1 MTYWLVALCTSNVA
15 LALCEICCV
24 QPCLAYLGYHASM
37 YFVYCLGLAFLLNM
51 IGRSAKHIFVALVMF
66 DSSFQ
71 TWTKEETD
79 QLFELCERFDLRFI
93 IIADRFPTQRTVE
106 ELKDR
111 YYKGMLYY
119 QQMITLAYHCTVQ
132 NLKFLDLNGW
142 FCIFFIV
149 SRAILVARA
158 PTPADVAAHPLVKV
172 WIFPFLVVH
181 LSIRA
186 KDLFCISCSQVLFTS
201 CFSIGTI

>member
-1 MTYWLVALCTSNVA
+1 
-15 LALCEICCV
+15 
-24 QPCLAYLGYHASM
+24 
-37 YFVYCLGLAFLLNM
+37 M
-51 IGRSAKHIFVALVMF
+51 IA
-66 DSSFQ
+66 
-71 TWTKEETD
+71 
-79 QLFELCERFDLRFI
+79 
-93 IIADRFPTQRTVE
+93 
-106 ELKDR
+106 
-111 YYKGMLYY
+111 
-119 QQMITLAYHCTVQ
+119 LAYHCTVQ

-186 KDLFCISCSQVLFTS
+186 KDWFCISCSQVHFICILLS
-201 CFSIGTI
+201 DRNHIILPKKLSVNVH